1 LKIELNTLDE
11 TKLLG
16 AALMAA
22 LPKSCL
28 IFLQGQLGA
37 GKTTLVRSILRA
49 AGYQG
54 AVKSPT
60 YTLVEEYDI
69 NTQKFF
75 HFDLY
80 RMTDPEELEFMGIR
94 DYMTADA
101 ICFIEW
107 AELGGSFLPQP
118 DLIFNFSLQSEL
130 RILNLTKKSQ
140 KIIKLR
146 WKNNDLLL

>member
-1 LKIELNTLDE
+1 MNIELKNLKE
-11 TKLLG
+11 TQLLG
-16 AALMAA
+16 AALMAS

-28 IFLQGQLGA
+28 IFLHGQLGA

-60 YTLVEEYDI
+60 YTLVEEYNI
-69 NTQKFF
+69 NGQKFF

-80 RMTDPEELEFMGIR
+80 RIADPEELEFMGIR
-94 DYMTADA
+94 DYMKEDA

-107 AELGGSFLPQP
+107 AELGEVFLPKP
-118 DLIFNFSLQSEL
+118 DLIFNVSVQSEL
-130 RILNLTKKSQ
+130 RILNMSKKSQ

>member
-1 LKIELNTLDE
+1 MKIELNTLEE

-16 AALMAA
+16 AALMEG

-60 YTLVEEYDI
+60 YTLVEEYNI
-69 NTQKFF
+69 KGQKFF

-80 RMTDPEELEFMGIR
+80 RIADPEELEFMGIR
-94 DYMTADA
+94 DYMKEDA

-107 AELGGSFLPQP
+107 AELGEAFLPSP
-118 DLIFNFSLQSEL
+118 DLILNMRVQSEL
-130 RILNLTKKSQ
+130 RILNISKKSQ
-140 KIIKLR
+140 KTIKLR

>member
-1 LKIELNTLDE
+1 MKIKLDTLEE
-11 TKLLG
+11 TKLFG
-16 AALMAA
+16 AALMSA

-60 YTLVEEYDI
+60 YTLVEEYNI
-69 NTQKFF
+69 NGQKVF

-80 RMTDPEELEFMGIR
+80 RIADPEELEFMGIR
-94 DYMTADA
+94 DYMKNDA

-107 AELGGSFLPQP
+107 AELGEAFLPQP
-118 DLIFNFSLQSEL
+118 DLILNFSIQSEL
-130 RILNLTKKSQ
+130 RILGLSKKSQ

>member
-1 LKIELNTLDE
+1 MKIELNTLEE

-16 AALMAA
+16 AALMEA

-60 YTLVEEYDI
+60 YTLVEEYNI
-69 NTQKFF
+69 NEQNFF

-80 RMTDPEELEFMGIR
+80 RIADPEELEFMGIR
-94 DYMTADA
+94 DYMKEDA

-107 AELGGSFLPQP
+107 AELGEAFLPSP
-118 DLIFNFSLQSEL
+118 DLILNMRVQSEL
-130 RILNLTKKSQ
+130 RILNISKKSQ
-140 KIIKLR
+140 KTIKLR

>member
-1 LKIELNTLDE
+1 MNIELKTLEE
-11 TKLLG
+11 TQLFG

-37 GKTTLVRSILRA
+37 GKTTLVRSTLRA

-60 YTLVEEYDI
+60 YTLVEEYNI
-69 NTQKFF
+69 NGQKVF

-80 RMTDPEELEFMGIR
+80 RIADPEELEFMGIR
-94 DYMTADA
+94 DYMKEDA

-107 AELGGSFLPQP
+107 AELGKSFLPQA
-118 DLIFNFSLQSEL
+118 DLILNINVQSEL
-130 RILNLTKKSQ
+130 RIVNMSKKSQ

>member
-1 LKIELNTLDE
+1 
-11 TKLLG
+11 LG

-22 LPKSCL
+22 LPKSCV

-37 GKTTLVRSILRA
+37 GKTTLVRSMLRA

-60 YTLVEEYDI
+60 YTLVEEYNI
-69 NTQKFF
+69 KGQKIF

-80 RMTDPEELEFMGIR
+80 RIADPEELEFMGIR
-94 DYMTADA
+94 DYMTEEAL
-101 ICFIEW
+101 CFIEW
-107 AELGGSFLPQP
+107 AELGADFLPQP
-118 DLIFNFSLQSEL
+118 DLILNLSVQSEL
-130 RILNLTKKSQ
+130 RILKMSKKSQ

>member
-1 LKIELNTLDE
+1 MKIELNTLEE

-16 AALMAA
+16 AALMAG
-22 LPKSCL
+22 LPRSCL

-60 YTLVEEYDI
+60 YTLVEEYNI
-69 NTQKFF
+69 KGQKFF

-80 RMTDPEELEFMGIR
+80 RIADPEELEFMGIR
-94 DYMTADA
+94 DYMKEDA

-107 AELGGSFLPQP
+107 AELGEAFLPSP
-118 DLIFNFSLQSEL
+118 DLILNMRVQSEL
-130 RILNLTKKSQ
+130 RILNISKKSQ
-140 KIIKLR
+140 KTIKLR